1 MNNLWKINTF
11 YGAVITGCIM
21 AMLTFDLGIVGKTVC
36 LTLMVGA
43 VCVMHGR
50 HNAVEQPPNFDVDAL
65 DYPSE
70 DAEDADGSYQ
80 NNAASDTQKPD
91 SPDEQRVTP
100 EQVEE
105 ARKRQQEMY
114 H

>member
-21 AMLTFDLGIVGKTVC
+21 AMLTFDLGIVGKAVC
-36 LTLMVGA
+36 LTLMIGA
-43 VCVMHGR
+43 VCVMRGR
-50 HNAVEQPPNFDVDAL
+50 HNAVEQSPNFDVDAL
-65 DYPSE
+65 DHPSE
-70 DAEDADGSYQ
+70 DAESSYQ

-105 ARKRQQEMY
+105 ARKRQQNMNT
-114 H
+114 

>member
-1 MNNLWKINTF
+1 
-11 YGAVITGCIM
+11 M

-65 DYPSE
+65 DHPSE
-70 DAEDADGSYQ
+70 DADDSTQ
-80 NNAASDTQKPD
+80 NNAASDSQKPD
-91 SPDEQRVTP
+91 SPDEQRVKP

-105 ARKRQQEMY
+105 AQKRQLNMNL
-114 H
+114 